1 MINKTKTFLL
11 VAIIM
16 AVFLSGC
23 MATADIVVVDDSGEA
38 SLDLS
43 RGIVYDID
51 VMVQNI
57 GDGEGGADVTVNLI
71 SQSTGAIRDVQTQ
84 TVNLRPGQSRQ
95 LKYTLDGEAGD
106 DYEYTIEIN

>member
-1 MINKTKTFLL
+1 MITITKTFLL
-11 VAIIM
+11 VIIIM

-23 MATADIVVVDDSGEA
+23 MATAEIVVVDHSGDA
-38 SLDLS
+38 SFELS

-57 GDGEGGADVTVNLI
+57 GDGEGVADVTVNLI

-84 TVNLRPGQSRQ
+84 TVSLKPGQSRQ
-95 LKYTLDGEAGD
+95 LKYTLDGEVGD
-106 DYEYTIEIN
+106 DYEYEVEIY